1 MKKLSLYIF
10 LGLIW
15 CNFVSADSINDI
27 KIEGISVGDS
37 ALDYFSEKTIKQNS
51 YSYNN
56 KKFTR
61 VQNDKFSWFKDY
73 DAVDFHFK
81 TGDSSYKIYSVA
93 GIKFYDHNI
102 EECYPFMDKVVAKIK
117 NVLNTTKASKKNT
130 TQHKGDKTGKSTFTQ
145 VGWELDQGYIVA
157 ICYDYSKEYGNQD
170 HFEIAIDN
178 KELFK
183 FLATDAY

>member
-61 VQNDKFSWFKDY
+61 YRMINSL
-73 DAVDFHFK
+73 
-81 TGDSSYKIYSVA
+81 GSKITMLLTFILKLETLL
-93 GIKFYDHNI
+93 IKFIVLLALN
-102 EECYPFMDKVVAKIK
+102 FMI
-117 NVLNTTKASKKNT
+117 T
-130 TQHKGDKTGKSTFTQ
+130 
-145 VGWELDQGYIVA
+145 I
-157 ICYDYSKEYGNQD
+157 
-170 HFEIAIDN
+170 
-178 KELFK
+178 
-183 FLATDAY
+183 

>member
-10 LGLIW
+10 LGWIW
-15 CNFVSADSINDI
+15 CNFVLADSINDI

-73 DAVDFHFK
+73 DAVDFILK
-81 TGDSSYKIYSVA
+81 LETLL
-93 GIKFYDHNI
+93 IKFIVLLALN
-102 EECYPFMDKVVAKIK
+102 FMI
-117 NVLNTTKASKKNT
+117 T
-130 TQHKGDKTGKSTFTQ
+130 
-145 VGWELDQGYIVA
+145 I
-157 ICYDYSKEYGNQD
+157 
-170 HFEIAIDN
+170 
-178 KELFK
+178 
-183 FLATDAY
+183 